1 MEWVGAQGRIND
13 GSSCPVDG
21 YISCLKLRYGGR
33 IEQSKP
39 PRYLEGRVKCFA
51 DTNSDEWGMMT
62 LKEKVYVVVYKE
74 EGIRLFSLTDN
85 GLIELLTYEDV
96 CALVNYV
103 VRPKLVEIWV
113 VLGVVGND
121 EENNGEAEIST
132 DEGDGD
138 SDWMTGDYANELSD
152 SEFEIEQTEVDD
164 LDFFNFIYPNV
175 EYGGDEG
182 GEGDG
187 VEEHDEINPK
197 YINPETYFSGSE
209 GEGSEGNV
217 RAEENDREPDEGN
230 GRESDAHRIV
240 LPSPL
245 GKVLLKGRVQL
256 RDSLGSM
263 CPFTATYVNKRA
275 ITVGEEIPINTQP
288 EYASDIDTIPVDIQI
303 QDESPALACGQSLN
317 IGDEITAHVVKPSY
331 GPPLKKMKTINS
343 GKGKQVTESHGKA
356 KGKKSLGL
364 TKARTQL
371 TRKYRTRS
379 SMVMAKSMYGGYE
392 KDPIN
397 ID

>member
-13 GSSCPVDG
+13 GSSCPVHYLRALFDSVDG

-51 DTNSDEWGMMT
+51 DTNSDEWGMMA

-85 GLIELLTYEDV
+85 GLIELLTDEDA

-121 EENNGEAEIST
+121 EENNGEAEISA

-164 LDFFNFIYPNV
+164 LDFFNFIYQNV

-230 GRESDAHRIV
+230 GKESDAHRIV

-245 GKVLLKGRVQL
+245 WVGKTFLTKGQWCVAKCVQE
-256 RDSLGSM
+256 S
-263 CPFTATYVNKRA
+263 K
-275 ITVGEEIPINTQP
+275 EIPINTQP

-331 GPPLKKMKTINS
+331 GPPPKKMKTINS

-364 TKARTQL
+364 TKAKT
-371 TRKYRTRS
+371 
-379 SMVMAKSMYGGYE
+379 
-392 KDPIN
+392 
-397 ID
+397 

>member
-13 GSSCPVDG
+13 GSSCP
-21 YISCLKLRYGGR
+21 
-33 IEQSKP
+33 
-39 PRYLEGRVKCFA
+39 

-62 LKEKVYVVVYKE
+62 LKEKVYVLVYKE
-74 EGIRLFSLTDN
+74 EGISLFSLTDN
-85 GLIELLTYEDV
+85 GLIELLTDEDA

-121 EENNGEAEIST
+121 EENNGEAEISA

-152 SEFEIEQTEVDD
+152 SEFEIEQTDVDD

-240 LPSPL
+240 LPSP
-245 GKVLLKGRVQL
+245 
-256 RDSLGSM
+256 
-263 CPFTATYVNKRA
+263 F
-275 ITVGEEIPINTQP
+275 
-288 EYASDIDTIPVDIQI
+288 
-303 QDESPALACGQSLN
+303 QSLN
-317 IGDEITAHVVKPSY
+317 IGDEIIAHVVKPSY
-331 GPPLKKMKTINS
+331 GPPPKKMKTINF

-379 SMVMAKSMYGGYE
+379 SMVCQVHNSENNDAIEIKIRTMFCLQTPTLRIDKRVGVGALNEEVTLVTGVLARASTPYLPWKSFE
-392 KDPIN
+392 R
-397 ID
+397 